1 MLALITVTTAS
12 ACRNQETSQGGDGGH
27 GGSGSATSAAS
38 AEAIPLPAEVQK
50 APSVCTLKTE
60 LFRPFAEYP
69 VRASGIAPPYMKVGT
84 TGAVGIAR
92 FELRADLAIP
102 GDEDMP
108 FWLRVVGA
116 PVELH
121 GLAERTFPLYAAG
134 PLALGA
140 FAAALPHTELH
151 VVKAT
156 SLELEAEV
164 QLGESVEVVDGPL
177 RARGPCGLFAI
188 ERRDFLPT
196 DVIPGAKWKTT
207 PGAMLK
213 TGRKIAVSRLP
224 VGEAVARIQVKPTD
238 NAAVAV
244 FEKVSG
250 RAHIGWFGSVV
261 MIHGWI
267 AESDLDPLTDAGAP
281 KGADGGATKA
291 AVAPSASASASAS
304 AAAPAIAPA
313 GEHLSCPT
321 AVPLVAKIGESRT
334 TVGTL
339 RPSGAFDV
347 IARDKDWAEVRV
359 HVPLVTITE
368 GTRLLVRQSDL
379 ATCKPKKDDAR

>member
-1 MLALITVTTAS
+1 MSSSRIAAFAVITLTTAS
-12 ACRNQETSQGGDGGH
+12 ACRGQDTSQGGADGG
-27 GGSGSATSAAS
+27 ATGAASAAS
-38 AEAIPLPAEVQK
+38 IRLPAEVQT
-50 APSVCTLKTE
+50 APTVCTLKTE

-69 VRASGIAPPYMKVGT
+69 VRASGTTPPYLRVGT
-84 TGAVGIAR
+84 TSAVGLAR

-102 GDEDMP
+102 ADEDMP
-108 FWLRVVGA
+108 FSLRLVSA
-116 PVELH
+116 PAELH
-121 GLAERTFPLYAAG
+121 GLVDRTFPLYAGG

-140 FAAALPHTELH
+140 FASALPHTELR
-151 VVKAT
+151 VIKAT
-156 SLELEAEV
+156 ALEVEAEV
-164 QLGESVEVVDGPL
+164 QLGESVEVVAGPL

-213 TGRKIAVSRLP
+213 TGRKIPVTTLP
-224 VGEAVARIQVKPTD
+224 VGEPVARIRVLPTD

-244 FEKVSG
+244 FEKEKG

-267 AESDLDPLTDAGAP
+267 PAADLEPLPDAGAP
-281 KGADGGATKA
+281 GALGAAPADAGAGKP
-291 AVAPSASASASAS
+291 APSAAPSA
-304 AAAPAIAPA
+304 APA
-313 GEHLSCPT
+313 GERLTCPT
-321 AVPLVAKIGESRT
+321 AVPLVARTGESRT

-339 RPSGAFDV
+339 RAGGAFEV
-347 IARDKDWAEVRV
+347 VSRDKEWAEVRV

-368 GTRLLVRQSDL
+368 GTRLLVRESDL
-379 ATCKPKKDDAR
+379 AACKPQTKKEDAR